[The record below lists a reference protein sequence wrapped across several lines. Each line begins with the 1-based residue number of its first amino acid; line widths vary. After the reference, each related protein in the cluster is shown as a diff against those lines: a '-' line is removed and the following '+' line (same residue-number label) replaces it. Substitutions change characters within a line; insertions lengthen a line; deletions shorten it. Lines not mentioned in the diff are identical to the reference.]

1 MNDRTIHIG
10 GAAAHAFDSQAAI
23 PQLLTVPRMDY
34 FVMDCLAEMT
44 ISSLARLRET
54 DPNFQGFAADFV
66 DARLGPCLREI
77 LSRKITVVANCG
89 GLNPPA
95 AAAAIEAKAA
105 ALGLSPKVAFVE
117 GDDILPRLDE
127 VWPERPCDMF
137 YGGAFPESPASAN
150 VYLGAFPIA
159 QALAAGADIV
169 VTGRVADSALCLGI
183 LIHEFGW
190 TATDFDRLAAGTLIG
205 HLMECG
211 QQVTGGTFT
220 DWRDVPD
227 WTNIGWPVAE
237 CRADGSCV
245 ITKPEGTGGLVTP
258 ATVAEQMLYEVSD
271 PQTYYVADVTADF
284 SQVRLE
290 QVGPHRV
297 RVCGA
302 IGHPPTATYKG
313 AVTWLDGWRGVA
325 LHPVIGLDAA
335 AKAERQSRAF
345 LERTRRLL
353 RDRNMGEFRAVNLEL
368 LGAESAY
375 GDHGRRRDTREV
387 VARIT
392 AEHVDRAAV
401 ELFMREQQSL
411 LSAMAVG
418 ATNVQGGAISAVV
431 RLFSGLAD
439 KARVP
444 IRVTCAGR
452 TESAPPAASG
462 ALTPSDLVRPPLPA
476 SPTDVDADCEVRL
489 IDLAWVRSGDKGNLF
504 NVAVIARRPE
514 YLPYLAAALT
524 PERVAAWYDHVFEP
538 GAKKR
543 VDRYAVPGVSAI
555 NFVVHESLGGGGYGS
570 MRMDSVAKGMGQQI
584 LEMPIPVSRPLAQ
597 TLEGK
602 NRDLGAGLEYDGTP

>member
-1 MNDRTIHIG
+1 MNERTIFIG

-23 PQLLTVPRMDY
+23 PQLLTAPRMDY
-34 FVMDCLAEMT
+34 FIMDCLAEMT

-66 DARLGPCLREI
+66 DARLTPHLREI
-77 LSRKITVVANCG
+77 LARGIKVVANCG
-89 GLNPPA
+89 GLNPRA
-95 AAAAIEAKAA
+95 CAEAIEAKAA
-105 ALGLSPKVAFVE
+105 TLGLSPKVAYVE
-117 GDDILPRLDE
+117 GDDILSRLDE
-127 VWPERPCDMF
+127 VWPERPRDMF
-137 YGGAFPESPASAN
+137 YGAAFPERPASAN

-159 QALAAGADIV
+159 QALAADADIV

-190 TATDFDRLAAGTLIG
+190 TVTDFDRLSAGTLIG

-220 DWRDVPD
+220 DWREVPD
-227 WTNIGWPVAE
+227 WTNIGWPIAE
-237 CRADGSCV
+237 CRADGTCT

-271 PQTYYVADVTADF
+271 PQAYYVADVTADF

-290 QVGPHRV
+290 QEGPNRV
-297 RVCGA
+297 RISGA
-302 IGHPPTATYKG
+302 IGHAPTDSYKG

-345 LERTRRLL
+345 LERTRRML

-392 AEHVDRAAV
+392 AEHADRTAV

-411 LSAMAVG
+411 MSAMAVG
-418 ATNVQGGAISAVV
+418 STSVQGGAISAVV

-439 KARVP
+439 KRRVP
-444 IRVTCAGR
+444 IQVTCNGR
-452 TESAPPAASG
+452 TTPAPAAYAADFSVH
-462 ALTPSDLVRPPLPA
+462 DLHRPEPPQA
-476 SPTDVDADCEVRL
+476 PTDVDSASQLTVL
-489 IDLAWVRSGDKGNLF
+489 DLAWVRSGDKGNLF
-504 NVAVIARRPE
+504 NIGVIARRPE

-538 GAKKR
+538 GATRR
-543 VDRYAVPGVSAI
+543 VDRYIVPGVSAM

-570 MRMDSVAKGMGQQI
+570 LRMDSVAKGMGQQL
-584 LEMPIPVSRPLAQ
+584 LELPVPVSRALAAA
-597 TLEGK
+597 LDGK
-602 NRDLGAGLEYDGTP
+602 NRLAGEGLAYEGAP